1 MAEFLSLDRFLHLL
15 PVVFMAAPLYMLIIV
30 NERGGFGPGIDYKLD
45 NYMENI
51 IRKQPM
57 RCYIFL
63 LTVLASGLAILIW
76 GGMGLSA
83 LLTNWILASKMVL
96 FLVLAGLLT
105 YIHSG
110 VQPKIDGLLSQ
121 VNPEGPP
128 PEELGAK
135 LWPLRRRRKKLS
147 CFCLFLMITTVILG
161 VRLTLVFH
169 PLLLALLIV
178 LAGLFSIRAFR
189 TLIPYGWA

>member
-30 NERGGFGPGIDYKLD
+30 NERAGFGTAIDYKLD
-45 NYMENI
+45 NYMESI
-51 IRKQPM
+51 IRKQPK

-76 GGMGLSA
+76 GGAGIGA
-83 LLTNWILASKMVL
+83 LFTNWVLASKMVL
-96 FLVLAGLLT
+96 FLILAGLLT
-105 YIHSG
+105 YVHLGI
-110 VQPKIDGLLSQ
+110 QPKINELLAR
-121 VNPEGPP
+121 VNPTDPAPEDLGP
-128 PEELGAK
+128 K

-147 CFCLFLMITTVILG
+147 CLCLFLMITTVILG
-161 VRLTLVFH
+161 VRLRLDFH
-169 PLLLALLIV
+169 PLLLALLIG
-178 LAGLFSIRAFR
+178 LAGLFSLRAFR